1 MDYTHVQSNTLLL
14 EESKRSERV
23 TWLLAGVILLSLAD
37 LFLTLTYLTSV
48 GMSEGNP
55 IALWLLHTTNSIWP
69 LALYKMATVAVCVTL
84 LYRNRC
90 KRQSELASW
99 CAMCILVALSI
110 WWNQYSQYQPY
121 LPLAEDHI
129 VMVDNQFV
137 QPLLTAREKSPIV
150 Q

>member
-1 MDYTHVQSNTLLL
+1 MAYSHIQAHTLHL
-14 EESKRSERV
+14 EETKRSERV
-23 TWLLAGVILLSLAD
+23 IWLLAGVVLLSLVD

-55 IALWLLHTTNSIWP
+55 IAVWLLHKTNSVWL
-69 LALYKMATVAVCVTL
+69 LAAYKMMTVAICVSL
-84 LYRNRC
+84 LFLNRR

-99 CAMCILVALSI
+99 CAMCILIALSI

-129 VMVDNQFV
+129 VLVNDMFV
-137 QPLLTAREKSPIV
+137 QPFLTTQELPQIN